1 MSDKLALSHEI
12 LMQVEKPARYIGNEI
27 NMAVKDPD
35 AVDIRFCMCFPDVY
49 EIGMSHLGIQILY
62 EMFNRRE
69 DTYCERVYSPWPDL
83 HKIMKEQNIPLFALE
98 TQDAIKDFDF
108 LGITIQ
114 YEMCYTNIIQILD
127 LAQIGIFSKDR
138 AEDAPIVIGGGPCVY
153 NPEPIADFFDLIYIG
168 EGETVYDELLD
179 LYKKQKKA
187 GWNRKR
193 FLRLASQIEG
203 IYVPSLYEIFY
214 QEDGTI
220 KEMRPLYEEVPKKV
234 KKQVVEDLTNAVYP
248 EKPLVAFLR
257 PTQDRVTLEIQ
268 RGCIRGC
275 RFCQAGMIYRPLR
288 ERDVAKLKEY
298 AVTMLEATGH
308 EEITLSSLSSSDYS
322 ALEELTYFL
331 IDECKEKKINISLP
345 SLRIDAF
352 SLDVMSRVQ
361 DVKKSSLTFAPEAG
375 SQRMRNVINKGL
387 TEEVILNGAMEAFH
401 GGWNKVKLYFMLG
414 LPFETDEDVKAIPE
428 LADLIAQNYYTIP
441 KDERNGRVKINA
453 SASFFV
459 PKPFTPFQWAPMN
472 TDEEFLRKAYLAN
485 DTMHQMLNHKSL
497 SFQYHDAK
505 TTVLE
510 GILARGDRK
519 LSSLLLHIYE
529 KGGIFDAWT
538 EWFQPKLWMDTL
550 EEDHIDVAFYTTRD
564 RSLEEVFPWD
574 FIDAGVTKNFLKKE
588 YLRAKEGVVTPNCK
602 MKCSG
607 CGAAIWKGGICYESK
622 NEVC

>member
-220 KEMRPLYEEVPKKV
+220 KEMRPLYEDVPKKV